1 MSASSRHEDFVG
13 NVIVT
18 IQHEHEGSGGMS
30 GKPTS
35 KFWQSEGKMRDKQSQ
50 SVAVCFSLKRNAAI
64 VN

>member
-1 MSASSRHEDFVG
+1 MYVSSRHEDFIG
-13 NVIVT
+13 NVIVA
-18 IQHEHEGSGGMS
+18 IQHEHEGSGRIS
-30 GKPTS
+30 GKSTI

>member
-35 KFWQSEGKMRDKQSQ
+35 KF
-50 SVAVCFSLKRNAAI
+50 
-64 VN
+64 